1 MKKIHF
7 SLLNMKKIGDWKIK
21 RTTTTVQGKNSVGGS
36 NLKSSYVLSTTSELY
51 SKKAK
56 SAYFISK
63 ATVAVIEYGFIS
75 E

>member
-1 MKKIHF
+1 M
-7 SLLNMKKIGDWKIK
+7 IGKLI
-21 RTTTTVQGKNSVGGS
+21 QGKNSVGGS